1 MYRKIYITNITYNI
15 PLLVIEVQRFY
26 VEACNLIFFVT
37 TRQHQGLSQNNS
49 GYEDD
54 FGRIWGQR
62 LWNEARTERP
72 ANILYYFV
80 VRPQLFIKHTNR

>member
-37 TRQHQGLSQNNS
+37 TRQHQVFPKTTLGTRMTLAV
-49 GYEDD
+49 
-54 FGRIWGQR
+54 FGGRDCGMKLELNGQP
-62 LWNEARTERP
+62 TYYI
-72 ANILYYFV
+72 IL
-80 VRPQLFIKHTNR
+80 